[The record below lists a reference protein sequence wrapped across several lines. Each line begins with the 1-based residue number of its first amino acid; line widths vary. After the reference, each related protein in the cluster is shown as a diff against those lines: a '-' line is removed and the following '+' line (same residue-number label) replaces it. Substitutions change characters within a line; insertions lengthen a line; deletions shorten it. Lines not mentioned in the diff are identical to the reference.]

1 MTSHLDKRPHADL
14 DSDVLS
20 GGRVR
25 DVARLL
31 EVVLAL
37 LLLLTLVLGH
47 VRRVALLVVA
57 VVALLHLVVLDF
69 LHRLDLVDTPG
80 QKV

>member
-20 GGRVR
+20 RGRIG
-25 DVARLL
+25 DVAGLL

-57 VVALLHLVVLDF
+57 VVALLHLVVLDL